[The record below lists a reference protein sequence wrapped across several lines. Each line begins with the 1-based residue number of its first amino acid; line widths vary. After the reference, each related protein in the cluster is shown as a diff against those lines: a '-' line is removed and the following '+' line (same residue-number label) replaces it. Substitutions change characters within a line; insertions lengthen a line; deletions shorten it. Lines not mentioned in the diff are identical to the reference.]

1 MEVTCY
7 IVQLNV
13 HPRAGAL
20 LDIGSAAQEQRL
32 DIVPSDARLSRAVE
46 DSRQGSAVLP
56 SHAVIISYCDVMCPA
71 IDDATPLKRIGQ
83 DFDQVA
89 GTFAGALSDLL
100 TA

>member
-7 IVQLNV
+7 VIQFYV

-46 DSRQGSAVLP
+46 DRRQGSAVFP
-56 SHAVIISYCDVMCPA
+56 SHAVIISYCDVMCPRA
-71 IDDATPLKRIGQ
+71 DQANLERIGQ

-89 GTFAGALSDLL
+89 GTFSGALSDLL